1 MAIKAL
7 ECSAG
12 KYFFREWG
20 NGHRAM
26 GNGHRAMG
34 IGHGKNPIKTRITFK
49 ELV

>member
-26 GNGHRAMG
+26 GIGHRPS
-34 IGHGKNPIKTRITFK
+34 GHGKNPIRIERASKIEPF
-49 ELV
+49 